1 MIKINRG
8 DVEQIVV
15 DEYVSGA
22 LAVLRNVNDGYMEG
36 KIWKNK
42 GKLIF
47 TRRYGNKYDCKNA
60 NEIIKAWIEFVGIEE
75 KDYLY
80 VNRYGNGISFE
91 IINDVFDVMGE
102 D

>member
-15 DEYVSGA
+15 NEYVSGA
-22 LAVLRNVNDGYMEG
+22 LAILRNVDNGYMEG
-36 KIWKNK
+36 KIWEKK

-47 TRRYGNKYDCKNA
+47 TRRYGNKYNCA
-60 NEIIKAWIEFVGIEE
+60 NEIIKAWIEFVGVEE

-91 IINDVFDVMGE
+91 IISDVFDVIGE